1 MSNIRSKMSP
11 RPPDSSRDRPLALP
25 RVSVTRETCPLSA
38 RARRAPRAVRRGAP
52 PARSRK

>member
-25 RVSVTRETCPLSA
+25 RVGVLSLHSRAAARRPLR
-38 RARRAPRAVRRGAP
+38 RARGAGVR
-52 PARSRK
+52 